1 MFFCVRK
8 QKNWDIVFGIS
19 VFKNTII
26 KIEIQNTFFFFDH
39 DEKRRAEL
47 TERLVLIE
55 QNKKSQENRKNR
67 ADVNFIKC
75 EIFWK
80 MFSEYLSCILM
91 KSSPTTTTSTVWG
104 VLLDSF
110 WETYC
115 ERHIRSGSS
124 VTELRVQL
132 TSWGFEQKSWNMKE
146 AGSWC

>member
-1 MFFCVRK
+1 MFE
-8 QKNWDIVFGIS
+8 IS

-75 EIFWK
+75 EIF
-80 MFSEYLSCILM
+80 
-91 KSSPTTTTSTVWG
+91 
-104 VLLDSF
+104 
-110 WETYC
+110 
-115 ERHIRSGSS
+115 
-124 VTELRVQL
+124 
-132 TSWGFEQKSWNMKE
+132 
-146 AGSWC
+146 